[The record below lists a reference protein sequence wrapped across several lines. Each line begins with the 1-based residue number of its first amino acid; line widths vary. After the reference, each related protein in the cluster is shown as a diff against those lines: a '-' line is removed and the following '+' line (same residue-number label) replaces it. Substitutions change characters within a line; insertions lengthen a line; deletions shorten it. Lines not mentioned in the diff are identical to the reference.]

1 MTNRVLAARSLGP
14 RPLRATG
21 RLDRL
26 LIKDLILRTR
36 IGIHPHEREPQRVR
50 VNAEVEIR
58 GDIRPHDDDIA
69 QVLSYEDLIAQIKE
83 LTATGHINLVETLAV
98 RIAEICLIDPRAVSA
113 RIRIEK
119 LDVEPDAEAVGI
131 EIERTR

>member
-1 MTNRVLAARSLGP
+1 MTNRVLAAHSFRP
-14 RPLRATG
+14 APLRATG
-21 RLDRL
+21 RPDRL
-26 LIKDLILRTR
+26 LIRDLVLRTR

-83 LTATGHINLVETLAV
+83 LTATGHINLVETLAA
-98 RIAEICLIDPRAVSA
+98 RIAEVCLIDPRAVCA

-119 LDVEPDAEAVGI
+119 LDVEPDAGAVGI
-131 EIERTR
+131 EIERMR